1 MYIVQQLISLN
12 LYGTY
17 ITTDFCIFQALQ
29 LSGELYT
36 SKILEASSMI
46 ANHSKWKTTK
56 ETDVQLLIWLKEIFQ
71 LR

>member
-12 LYGTY
+12 LYGMY
-17 ITTDFCIFQALQ
+17 ITIDFCIFQALQ

-46 ANHSKWKTTK
+46 ANHSK
-56 ETDVQLLIWLKEIFQ
+56 
-71 LR
+71 

>member
-1 MYIVQQLISLN
+1 M
-12 LYGTY
+12 Y

-36 SKILEASSMI
+36 SKILETSSMI
-46 ANHSKWKTTK
+46 ANHSKRKTTK
-56 ETDVQLLIWLKEIFQ
+56 ETDVQLLIRLKEIFQ

>member
-29 LSGELYT
+29 LSEELYT
-36 SKILEASSMI
+36 SKILEASSII
-46 ANHSKWKTTK
+46 ANHSKQKTTK
-56 ETDVQLLIWLKEIFQ
+56 ETDVQLLIRLKEIFI

>member
-1 MYIVQQLISLN
+1 MYIVQQMISLN

-36 SKILEASSMI
+36 SKILEAACVI
-46 ANHSKWKTTK
+46 ANHSK
-56 ETDVQLLIWLKEIFQ
+56 
-71 LR
+71 